1 MLLMESSCSPVI
13 PDLLIQRPPTSP
25 HSWKSHPR
33 RGSQLFPAMLLP
45 PCPSAFLFQGG
56 KQSTACDSGL
66 TSPSHPIPKGQRA
79 DPAPKYLVIIIIQ
92 VGVSALQ
99 LHHLDLGHPVLFPL
113 QHEVGVGI
121 LTDLLL
127 MAAPVAPS
135 VPPGAVEAPVLAD
148 RRRRAPVSTP
158 ELQEGTERGDR

>member
-1 MLLMESSCSPVI
+1 MKPLYPDISSLPEI
-13 PDLLIQRPPTSP
+13 TP
-25 HSWKSHPR
+25 
-33 RGSQLFPAMLLP
+33 QLFPGMLIP

-56 KQSTACDSGL
+56 KQSTASLSGL
-66 TSPSHPIPKGQRA
+66 TSPSHPISNEQGE
-79 DPAPKYLVIIIIQ
+79 DPAPEYLIIIIIQ
-92 VGVSALQ
+92 VGISALQ

-127 MAAPVAPS
+127 MVAPVAPS
-135 VPPGAVEAPVLAD
+135 VPAGAVEAPVLAG

>member
-1 MLLMESSCSPVI
+1 MKPLYPNTSSLSEISSKKESTPPRDADPTLSLHLPLPGRKTIHCISLWIDTPSP
-13 PDLLIQRPPTSP
+13 
-25 HSWKSHPR
+25 
-33 RGSQLFPAMLLP
+33 
-45 PCPSAFLFQGG
+45 
-56 KQSTACDSGL
+56 
-66 TSPSHPIPKGQRA
+66 PISNGCGE
-79 DPAPKYLVIIIIQ
+79 DPAPEYLIIIIIQ
-92 VGVSALQ
+92 VGISALQ

-135 VPPGAVEAPVLAD
+135 VPPRAVEAPVLAG

>member
-1 MLLMESSCSPVI
+1 M
-13 PDLLIQRPPTSP
+13 
-25 HSWKSHPR
+25 
-33 RGSQLFPAMLLP
+33 
-45 PCPSAFLFQGG
+45 
-56 KQSTACDSGL
+56 
-66 TSPSHPIPKGQRA
+66 PKGQRA
-79 DPAPKYLVIIIIQ
+79 DAAPKYLVIIIIQ

-113 QHEVGVGI
+113 QHEVGIGI

>member
-1 MLLMESSCSPVI
+1 MKPLYPDISSI
-13 PDLLIQRPPTSP
+13 PEITP
-25 HSWKSHPR
+25 
-33 RGSQLFPAMLLP
+33 QLFPGMLNP

-56 KQSTACDSGL
+56 KQSTASLSGL
-66 TSPSHPIPKGQRA
+66 TSPSHPISNEQGE
-79 DPAPKYLVIIIIQ
+79 DPAPEYLIIIIIQ
-92 VGVSALQ
+92 VGISALQ

-127 MAAPVAPS
+127 MVAPVAPS
-135 VPPGAVEAPVLAD
+135 VPAGAVEAPVLAG